1 MRVLGSVWSYEPR
14 GASQIG
20 ILNVRL
26 QRPVYCIL
34 PERVQPIESSLLN
47 GPVVCVRRAGS
58 AISDNR
64 SRLGS
69 IRGIGKEIPSK
80 VIRAIVNRKG
90 FFLGRSPFETC

>member
-26 QRPVYCIL
+26 QRPVSCIL

-47 GPVVCVRRAGS
+47 GPVVCVRRAGA

-64 SRLGS
+64 SRLGGV
-69 IRGIGKEIPSK
+69 RGIGEEIPSK
-80 VIRAIVNRKG
+80 VIRAVVNGKG
-90 FFLGRSPFETC
+90 FLRARSPFETG